1 VFYLPQLG
9 ETRGDP
15 SESQYVDNLLVTL
28 TEGCEKGRA
37 EMKKRRRCLAER
49 EMYYTEADKRSVLRG
64 EKYYF
69 IDRLWMTKWFL
80 SLCDGRIAEEKVTN
94 QHLTDERG
102 HFCHGARPNGSFT
115 GGFSIVSP
123 TLWEYL
129 CDEYGVEGGTFTS
142 GMHFYDFI
150 NKCILQYSKSNAII
164 YADDIQDP
172 VYDEL
177 RNALER
183 WGIT

>member
-1 VFYLPQLG
+1 VDTLL
-9 ETRGDP
+9 ETM
-15 SESQYVDNLLVTL
+15 
-28 TEGCEKGRA
+28 TEGCEKGRQ

-49 EMYYTEADKRSVLRG
+49 ELYYNEVDKLDVLRG

-94 QHLTDERG
+94 KHLTDEDGRISRD
-102 HFCHGARPNGSFT
+102 ARPNGSFN

-123 TLWEYL
+123 SLWDYL
-129 CDEYGVEGGTFTS
+129 SEEYGIDGGTFTS
-142 GMHFYDFI
+142 GKILGSFYYCMTFYVLSPHI
-150 NKCILQYSKSNAII
+150 QFYS
-164 YADDIQDP
+164 DDIQDP

-177 RNALER
+177 RTALER

>member
-1 VFYLPQLG
+1 
-9 ETRGDP
+9 
-15 SESQYVDNLLVTL
+15 
-28 TEGCEKGRA
+28 
-37 EMKKRRRCLAER
+37 MKKRRRCLAER